1 MVPSTHAALSHVDL
15 YFSDSDDNDGALE
28 RSAQRR
34 RAAVLADRPQ
44 RQQPQPQP
52 EACLETRL
60 HALCLKGDL
69 RRARK
74 LLLPTGGRAA
84 AVVRESHALHAACLG
99 AHADVASYLVGVA
112 GPRVLACVEPEQRRT
127 PLHCLL
133 GAALDSEEEEVLP
146 PPPPPVA
153 GSSSS
158 PRGGSGDAAAAG
170 CERVADAVSVLLR
183 HVVPADPVLLLELL
197 SAQDLFGRTPLYTA
211 AAASQHEALARLLA
225 ALDSV
230 PQTLDTSQAANVRAN
245 TGRAPL
251 HLLSRQAECPRA
263 VLEALVEHACG
274 VAGHS
279 AGRLPAWRRLKDRVA
294 GRGTAGKAA
303 VCGGETEDAP
313 PTTTDDG
320 DTASESSSDVAT
332 ETGCVRRAGGGA
344 DDGSLSAATTPPPP
358 SPPPSEVLSKAEAE
372 DEVHVEVEGG
382 PRRARGEPLLACD
395 RSGEPALCPVMAREL
410 LVTTTKKGVAL
421 AILAAAEASRDAAG
435 GGGDNDNNGGVGEV
449 GSDSDSDSNA
459 TAIAPFQIRIN
470 ADDVEGVLE
479 REGTAWM
486 DILDRMV
493 KTSERVQYLRRS
505 VMAVFSGVLV
515 CVDELS
521 DYSVAVQLLARGSY
535 GWALVS
541 IAILV
546 VSQVVVFVCLRRMRG
561 DPKYSHAFRYV
572 PAHNV
577 KLLPCVFEAVVFYR
591 TAVELWA
598 VTDLSKAKSLEGLT
612 TALAFLEGLTES
624 APQAALQLGIYLGTS
639 EGERGDARL
648 LYASLVISCACVVKN
663 AVTYAAFKC
672 STRSNILGIL
682 KSTP

>member
-1 MVPSTHAALSHVDL
+1 MDPSTHTTLSHIDV
-15 YFSDSDDNDGALE
+15 YFSDSDDGDALE

-34 RAAVLADRPQ
+34 RAAALADRPPQ
-44 RQQPQPQP
+44 RPQPPPQPQP
-52 EACLETRL
+52 EACTDTRL
-60 HALCLKGDL
+60 YALCLKGDL

-84 AVVRESHALHAACLG
+84 AVVRGSHALHAACLG
-99 AHADVASYLVGVA
+99 AHADVAAYLVGVA

-127 PLHCLL
+127 PLHCVL
-133 GAALDSEEEEVLP
+133 GAALDREEEEALSPHAAAASP
-146 PPPPPVA
+146 P
-153 GSSSS
+153 S
-158 PRGGSGDAAAAG
+158 PRGSSGGGGDSG
-170 CERVADAVSVLLR
+170 ERVADVVSVLLG
-183 HVVPADPVLLLELL
+183 HVAPADPVLLLELL

-211 AAASQHEALARLLA
+211 AAASQHAALARLLA

-230 PQTLDTSQAANVRAN
+230 PRTLDTSRAVNVRAN

-251 HLLSRQAECPRA
+251 HLASRQAGCPRA
-263 VLEALVEHACG
+263 VLESLVEHACG
-274 VAGHS
+274 VAGHN

-294 GRGTAGKAA
+294 GRGTARKAA
-303 VCGGETEDAP
+303 CGGGETEDAL
-313 PTTTDDG
+313 PTTADDR
-320 DTASESSSDVAT
+320 DAASESSSDVAT

-344 DDGSLSAATTPPPP
+344 DDGSLSAASTPP
-358 SPPPSEVLSKAEAE
+358 SPPSELHSEAE
-372 DEVHVEVEGG
+372 EEVHVEVEMEGG
-382 PRRARGEPLLACD
+382 PSRVCGEPLLACD
-395 RSGEPALCPVMAREL
+395 RSGEPALCPVVAREL

-421 AILAAAEASRDAAG
+421 AILAAAEASQDAAG
-435 GGGDNDNNGGVGEV
+435 GSVNNGGVGDV
-449 GSDSDSDSNA
+449 GSDSDSNA
-459 TAIAPFQIRIN
+459 TAIAPFHIRID

-572 PAHNV
+572 PPHNA

-612 TALAFLEGLTES
+612 TSLAFLEGLTES

-648 LYASLVISCACVVKN
+648 LYTSLVISCACVVKN